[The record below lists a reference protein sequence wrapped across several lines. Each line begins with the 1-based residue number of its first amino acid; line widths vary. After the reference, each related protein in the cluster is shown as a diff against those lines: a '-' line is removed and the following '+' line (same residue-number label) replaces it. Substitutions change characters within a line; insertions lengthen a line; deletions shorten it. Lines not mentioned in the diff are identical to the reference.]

1 MAKEYDVLL
10 EQAETIRTEVEDDA
24 NSAERVGG
32 MFKDIIEKSKDESG
46 RKLAIKDLAT
56 SVGYSTETS
65 LTQDAATRLVS
76 EYNVSINHPTAGVDE
91 TNRYTLSEAIA
102 KVPAELRNAGVK
114 VSFLDE
120 SGSMETWEFRGESW
134 AIGSFSQVGA
144 GKLTELE
151 NNKANIVYTDAALV
165 NKFLVKL
172 YIDKTGYT
180 GSENIEIIRLRTV
193 ARNNNGQWVLSL
205 DTINDV
211 VLADLSD
218 GITEETSILSKEQN
232 GIYFYA
238 EVNWSVLEN
247 GKIYSLKKE
256 INSYAYIQDP
266 RLVKYLYDKENG
278 KSQSEINRIAIIK
291 SNEFER
297 FSKNNILAAVKTEEN
312 EGYYQFNTGEFIPS
326 PSGIYK
332 TVLISINTDEDYFI
346 TTALSGSTTAMAVF
360 FDAEKNYLGYQNR
373 STISGQEYQ
382 YINEKLVYPKECKY
396 VGITR
401 QDTYIDRII
410 INTASDAS
418 YVITNVLQGK
428 KIGNAGDSIAEG
440 ILTDDIP
447 FYEKSYKPL
456 YGKAKKTHMYYIAK
470 ENKCQWYNYG
480 ISGST
485 LGDCFAIGADRNGFS
500 KVNGRYTKMT
510 DDLDYLLLMFG
521 TNDADYGMWML
532 AEEYVQSIN
541 GGTYKMFPAKGHSI
555 GEEGV
560 MTQDE
565 YNQVMEYTGE
575 IDGQSY
581 TGMDYWRRKYI
592 GNINDTT
599 NKTWCGAWNI
609 VLEYIFSKY
618 KHIKILIWLNPTNY
632 VFDESTKAIAEKW
645 GVPYLDMHD
654 VRNPT
659 IWNRNEQENTYI
671 NGAKLNSY
679 QNGRNITKRDIYTAD
694 GLHPNN
700 NGYKYIYPIINSY
713 LKAI

>member
-1 MAKEYDVLL
+1 MATKTFEELKQLAIQIRDEKTNKQNTATRVGTAMLEHINKL
-10 EQAETIRTEVEDDA
+10 EQDYYDKTQTDEELKERDD
-24 NSAERVGG
+24 
-32 MFKDIIEKSKDESG
+32 
-46 RKLAIKDLAT
+46 
-56 SVGYSTETS
+56 
-65 LTQDAATRLVS
+65 
-76 EYNVSINHPTAGVDE
+76 
-91 TNRYTLSEAIA
+91 
-102 KVPAELRNAGVK
+102 
-114 VSFLDE
+114 
-120 SGSMETWEFRGESW
+120 
-134 AIGSFSQVGA
+134 
-144 GKLTELE
+144 KLTELDS
-151 NNKANIVYTDAALV
+151 KKTSIVYTDDALI
-165 NKFLVKL
+165 NKFLLKL
-172 YIDKTGYT
+172 YIDKAGYT
-180 GSENIEIIRLRTV
+180 GGENVDIIRLRTV
-193 ARNNNGQWVLSL
+193 TRNNNGQWVLSF

-211 VLADLSD
+211 VLVDL
-218 GITEETSILSKEQN
+218 GIGINEEISIFSKEQN

-238 EVNWSVLEN
+238 EVNWAVLEN
-247 GKIYSLKKE
+247 GKTYSIKKE

-266 RLVKYLYDKENG
+266 RLVKYLYDKEND
-278 KSQSEINRIAIIK
+278 KSQSEINRSATIT

-297 FSKNNILAAVKTEEN
+297 FSKNNIIDSLETEEN
-312 EGYYQFNTGEFIPS
+312 TEYGYYQFNTGEFITLS
-326 PSGIYK
+326 STYK
-332 TVLISINTDEDYFI
+332 TVLIPIDTSKDYFI
-346 TTALSGSTTAMAVF
+346 TTALSGAATAMAVF
-360 FDAEKNYLGYQNR
+360 FDDKMNYLGYQNR
-373 STISGQEYQ
+373 STTSGKEYQ
-382 YINEKLVYPKECKY
+382 YTNEKLVYPKDCKY

-410 INTASDAS
+410 VNTVSDTS
-418 YVITNVLQGK
+418 YIVTNVLQGK
-428 KIGNAGDSIAEG
+428 KIGNAGDSISEG
-440 ILTDDIP
+440 VQTNDIP
-447 FYEKSYKPL
+447 FYEESYKPL
-456 YGKAKKTHMYYIAK
+456 YGKAKKTHMFYIAK

-485 LGDCFAIGADRNGFS
+485 LGDCFAVGADRNGFS
-500 KVNGRYTKMT
+500 KANGRYTQMA

-521 TNDADYGMWML
+521 TNDSDYGMWML

-565 YNQVMEYTGE
+565 YDQVMEYTGE

-609 VLEYIFSKY
+609 VLEYIFQKY

-694 GLHPNN
+694 GLHPNDD
-700 NGYKYIYPIINSY
+700 GYKYIYPIINSY